1 MLSRHTM
8 LGKLGRCERVRERKR
23 ERERGSEL
31 ENGIE
36 RRKKEKIPENIR
48 RDR

>member
-1 MLSRHTM
+1 MLRRE
-8 LGKLGRCERVRERKR
+8 GRCERVRERKRER